1 MKPASLTH
9 DHPEPHCIIGDKKC
23 GQCEGDC
30 CYQSTQQARQLKAEN
45 RYEDRVWTGGTW
57 TFTLDDEDALDA
69 LMYAQSED
77 DPSTFEFDDEGPYV
91 GNSYTW
97 SLDDCKSVWNA
108 VLAEDSN
115 YDKEELEHEL
125 NFVSGEHYLNDE
137 GWEYLDG
144 SFGSTIIVFEGED

>member
-1 MKPASLTH
+1 MKF
-9 DHPEPHCIIGDKKC
+9 EIGKTYTFRNVSTEESVSFKK
-23 GQCEGDC
+23 GDDGV
-30 CYQSTQQARQLKAEN
+30 
-45 RYEDRVWTGGTW
+45 YEDRVWTGGTW
-57 TFTLDDEDALDA
+57 TFTLDDENVLDA

-77 DPSTFEFDDEGPYV
+77 DPSTFEFDDDGPYIS
-91 GNSYTW
+91 NTYTW

-115 YDKEELEHEL
+115 YDKEELEYEL

-144 SFGSTIIVFEGED
+144 SFGSTIIVFENDSADE